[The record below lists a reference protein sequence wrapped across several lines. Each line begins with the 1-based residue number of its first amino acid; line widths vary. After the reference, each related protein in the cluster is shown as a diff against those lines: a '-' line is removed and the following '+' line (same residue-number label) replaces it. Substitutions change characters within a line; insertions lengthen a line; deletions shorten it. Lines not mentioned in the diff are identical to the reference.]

1 VNSRNGYRRREWE
14 TRAWHGGAGDPEA
27 AAGVVLPGVA
37 AGAAPPRRARPGHCY
52 RDQLPARRVDAAV
65 EKLAQSLGVTKVS
78 KSQVSVMAAELD
90 EMVTQF
96 RSRPLEEVS

>member
-1 VNSRNGYRRREWE
+1 
-14 TRAWHGGAGDPEA
+14 
-27 AAGVVLPGVA
+27 
-37 AGAAPPRRARPGHCY
+37 
-52 RDQLPARRVDAAV
+52 
-65 EKLAQSLGVTKVS
+65 VTKVS